1 MLDVVS
7 GKVDATKLAGSITL
21 SCVLA
26 FVAFI
31 LQSYKH
37 YIENILIWVLLAFV
51 GIAMALLNGIPM
63 YMGVGINNDGRNI
76 PVVSCGTTGM

>member
-1 MLDVVS
+1 MCVGICGFHTADH
-7 GKVDATKLAGSITL
+7 ASIIFEKYT
-21 SCVLA
+21 
-26 FVAFI
+26 
-31 LQSYKH
+31 
-37 YIENILIWVLLAFV
+37 EWVLLAFV

>member
-1 MLDVVS
+1 M
-7 GKVDATKLAGSITL
+7 
-21 SCVLA
+21 CVGICGFHTAIMQALY
-26 FVAFI
+26 
-31 LQSYKH
+31 LK
-37 YIENILIWVLLAFV
+37 NILIWVLLAFV

>member
-21 SCVLA
+21 SCV
-26 FVAFI
+26 
-31 LQSYKH
+31 
-37 YIENILIWVLLAFV
+37 LAFV

>member
-21 SCVLA
+21 SCVGICGFHTAIMQALY
-26 FVAFI
+26 
-31 LQSYKH
+31 LK
-37 YIENILIWVLLAFV
+37 NILIWVLLAFV

>member
-1 MLDVVS
+1 MQALYL
-7 GKVDATKLAGSITL
+7 K
-21 SCVLA
+21 
-26 FVAFI
+26 
-31 LQSYKH
+31 
-37 YIENILIWVLLAFV
+37 NILILVLLAFV

>member
-31 LQSYKH
+31 LQSLYLK
-37 YIENILIWVLLAFV
+37 NILIWVLLAFV

>member
-1 MLDVVS
+1 VLDVVS

-31 LQSYKH
+31 LQIMQALYLK
-37 YIENILIWVLLAFV
+37 NILIWVLLAFV
-51 GIAMALLNGIPM
+51 GIAI
-63 YMGVGINNDGRNI
+63 
-76 PVVSCGTTGM
+76 